1 MPLPTMGQVISK
13 IQSYQDGRYAQSTRE
28 ILEQIEVLSKENVD
42 QFNDYLVNLLH
53 DPTYNKSFKR
63 TIYKT
68 ILVLGQLF
76 PRNTIQSGDIIDPIT
91 LERIASNDIFISLDR
106 YHWSIRNLI
115 KFFST
120 KNTYINPLTNLEFSS
135 LDFYHIQKIATQ
147 YGLVLRF
154 HTNTDN
160 ILNPSRPLE
169 HRVRSLEISSLLC
182 VFFKHPNTPQQ
193 GNVIVVPTPFGGACF
208 YTGHK

>member
-1 MPLPTMGQVISK
+1 MPLPTMGQIISK
-13 IQSYQDGRYAQSTRE
+13 IQSYQYGRYAQSTRQ
-28 ILEQIEVLSKENVD
+28 ILEKIEVLDQENVD
-42 QFNDYLVNLLH
+42 QFNEYLINLLH
-53 DPTYNKSFKR
+53 DPVYNKSFKR

-76 PRNTIQSGDIIDPIT
+76 PRNTIQSGNVIDPIT

-115 KFFST
+115 RFFST

-135 LDFYHIQKIATQ
+135 LDFHHIQKIATQ
-147 YGLVLRF
+147 YGLAIRF
-154 HTNTDN
+154 HANTDN
-160 ILNPSRPLE
+160 RLNLSRPLE
-169 HRVRSLEISSLLC
+169 HRTRSLEISSLLC
-182 VFFKHPNTPQQ
+182 GFFKHSNTLQQ
-193 GNVIVVPTPFGGACF
+193 GNVILVPMPFGGACF

>member
-1 MPLPTMGQVISK
+1 MPLPTIDQVVSK
-13 IQSYQDGRYAQSTRE
+13 IQSYQYWRYAQSKRE
-28 ILEQIEVLSKENVD
+28 ILEKIEVLSQENVN
-42 QFNDYLVNLLH
+42 QFNEYLVNLLH
-53 DPTYNKSFKR
+53 DPSYNKSFKG

-76 PRNTIQSGDIIDPIT
+76 PRNEIQGGNAIDPVT

-115 KFFST
+115 RFFST
-120 KNTYINPLTNLEFSS
+120 KNTYINPLTNIEFSS
-135 LDFYHIQKIATQ
+135 LDFYHIQKISTQ
-147 YGLVLRF
+147 YGLTIRF

-160 ILNPSRPLE
+160 RLNPSRYFE
-169 HRVRSLEISSLLC
+169 HRTRNLEISSLLSG
-182 VFFKHPNTPQQ
+182 FFAQHNTSQQ
-193 GNVIVVPTPFGGACF
+193 RDVVVVPMPFGGACF